1 MNAKKI
7 STLLLC
13 SAGIAMLAACSGK
26 SLTRA
31 DAETKLDAM
40 ATAITNKSGY
50 TAPTKVT
57 VTGTAAN
64 YEYSND
70 DSFAH
75 KKYVTDSK
83 NKSGSVIASAATEA
97 WAYVDGAQ
105 GYVAYND
112 GTNKEYAK
120 VDKTVITGIVEA
132 KMSAAVTSME
142 GSPAYI
148 SSYLKK
154 FDSLSSTS
162 NYSGVTA
169 GATTN
174 GSIMGIKDE
183 NYTSSADGYL
193 DAKWTS
199 VYPKETPADEPLEYT
214 YEKNMLVKTYNGKSN
229 VTVNYTWGSASLSKP
244 TLTALTEETSA
255 LDIAALTLA
264 VTALL

>member
-31 DAETKLDAM
+31 DAETKLDDM

-83 NKSGSVIASAATEA
+83 TTRAARSSLLPTPKL
-97 WAYVDGAQ
+97 GL
-105 GYVAYND
+105 
-112 GTNKEYAK
+112 
-120 VDKTVITGIVEA
+120 
-132 KMSAAVTSME
+132 MSMARR
-142 GSPAYI
+142 
-148 SSYLKK
+148 
-154 FDSLSSTS
+154 
-162 NYSGVTA
+162 
-169 GATTN
+169 AT
-174 GSIMGIKDE
+174 
-183 NYTSSADGYL
+183 
-193 DAKWTS
+193 
-199 VYPKETPADEPLEYT
+199 
-214 YEKNMLVKTYNGKSN
+214 ML
-229 VTVNYTWGSASLSKP
+229 
-244 TLTALTEETSA
+244 
-255 LDIAALTLA
+255 
-264 VTALL
+264 

>member
-1 MNAKKI
+1 MIAFIGVRI
-7 STLLLC
+7 S
-13 SAGIAMLAACSGK
+13 CSGK
-26 SLTRA
+26 TISRK
-31 DAETKLDAM
+31 DAEDKLDAM
-40 ATAITNKSGY
+40 ATAIANKSGY

-57 VTGTAAN
+57 VTGTASN
-64 YEYSND
+64 YEYSAD
-70 DSFAH
+70 GSFAH
-75 KKYVTDSK
+75 KKYVTEVTTSTSK
-83 NKSGSVIASAATEA
+83 TAANTEA

-120 VDKTVITGIVEA
+120 VDKTIVTGIVEA

-142 GSPAYI
+142 GSPAYM

-162 NYSGVTA
+162 NYSGTTA
-169 GATTN
+169 GATTK

-183 NYTSSADGYL
+183 SYTTSGDGYL

-199 VYPKETPADEPLEYT
+199 VYPKETPADEPLEYK
-214 YEKNMLVKTYNGKSN
+214 YEKNMLVKSYNGKSK

-244 TLTALTEETSA
+244 TLSALTEET
-255 LDIAALTLA
+255 DTITIGVLTLA